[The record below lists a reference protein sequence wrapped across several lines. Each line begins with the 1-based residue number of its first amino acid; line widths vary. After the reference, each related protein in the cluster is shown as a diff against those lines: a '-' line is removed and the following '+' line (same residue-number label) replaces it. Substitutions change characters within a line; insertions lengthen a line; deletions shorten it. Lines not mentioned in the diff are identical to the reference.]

1 MADPTERS
9 VEEVLRQAVAD
20 LGRSGDWDRVCDA
33 LQGSLALVERNA
45 LWDKAHTQ
53 DYWQG
58 MYGGIAQILAT
69 LRKLSAESVP
79 DEEAPEEQP
88 SLLRGMGMG
97 DSPL

>member
-20 LGRSGDWDRVCDA
+20 LGRSGDWSRVCDA
-33 LQGSLALVERNA
+33 IQGSLALVERNA

-58 MYGGIAQILAT
+58 MYVGIGQVLAT
-69 LRKLSAESVP
+69 LRSLESESVP
-79 DEEAPEEQP
+79 DEESPEEQP